1 MNVNWFKNPNHV
13 VYAPIDEFAENF
25 GKEVGISNLR
35 EELVDFRTAPTYG
48 GRSLKGRRR
57 TTLKLIIP
65 NMIFNEKI
73 EMGNNVWVYLG
84 ENYPSYCVYWPD
96 EGFDQTAV

>member
-13 VYAPIDEFAENF
+13 VYAPIDEFADNF

-35 EELVDFRTAPTYG
+35 DELVDFRTAPTYE

-65 NMIFNEKI
+65 NMIFDEKI

-84 ENYPSYCVYWPD
+84 EHYPTYCVYWPD